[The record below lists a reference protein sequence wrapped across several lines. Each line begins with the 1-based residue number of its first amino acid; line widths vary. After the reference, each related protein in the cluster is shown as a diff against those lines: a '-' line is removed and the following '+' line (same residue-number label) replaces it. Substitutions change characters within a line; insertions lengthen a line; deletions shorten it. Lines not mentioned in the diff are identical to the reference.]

1 MNRAVKAIAVG
12 VGTIIMLAA
21 LVYVLGGATNP
32 ASTEN
37 TYAASLYDP
46 VRGNEELPQGFRQV
60 LGRDAIRPIYE
71 PTFVA
76 AEDAGWSDSTL
87 VVALEIDGDAR
98 AYPVS
103 HLNRREIVNDH
114 IGNTPVLVT
123 W

>member
-1 MNRAVKAIAVG
+1 MNMSLKEVAVVVG
-12 VGTIIMLAA
+12 SIITLAA
-21 LVYVLGGATNP
+21 IVYVFGGTTNP
-32 ASTEN
+32 TGIGN
-37 TYAASLYDP
+37 TDAASIYDP
-46 VRGNEELPQGFRQV
+46 VRGDEELPQGFRQL

-76 AEDAGWSDSTL
+76 AEDAGWADSTL

-114 IGNTPVLVT
+114 VGNTPVLVT

>member
-1 MNRAVKAIAVG
+1 MNSSLKAVAVT
-12 VGTIIMLAA
+12 VGTIITLAA
-21 LVYVLGGATNP
+21 LVYVFGGTTNP
-32 ASTEN
+32 GDIAN
-37 TYAASLYDP
+37 GDAGSLYDP
-46 VRGNEELPQGFRQV
+46 VRAGEELPQGFRQ
-60 LGRDAIRPIYE
+60 LFGRDAIRPVYE

-76 AEDAGWSDSTL
+76 AEDAGWTDSTL

-114 IGNTPVLVT
+114 VGNTPVLVT

>member
-1 MNRAVKAIAVG
+1 MNSSLKAVAVV
-12 VGTIIMLAA
+12 VGTIITLAA
-21 LVYVLGGATNP
+21 LVYVFGGTANP
-32 ASTEN
+32 VGIGNSDAG
-37 TYAASLYDP
+37 SLYDP
-46 VRGNEELPQGFRQV
+46 VRAGEELPQGFRQ
-60 LGRDAIRPIYE
+60 LFGRDAIRPIYE

-76 AEDAGWSDSTL
+76 AQDAGWTDSTL

-114 IGNTPVLVT
+114 VGNTPVLVT